1 MYDIDNEPIINN
13 EPILDISKIG
23 KYLTVLQRHC
33 DCNYDACNTL
43 IGTTKNETVI
53 TILKYFGSLS
63 SDEYRN
69 TISMLIDIALEF
81 DGEIRLYDIPKVYLD
96 EIQDHILRNNKNV
109 FTDDIVL
116 LISKI
121 YIRSRY

>member
-1 MYDIDNEPIINN
+1 MYDIDN

-33 DCNYDACNTL
+33 DCNYDACSTL

-53 TILKYFGSLS
+53 TVLKYLGSLS
-63 SDEYRN
+63 SYEYRN

-81 DGEIRLYDIPKVYLD
+81 DGVIKLYDIPKVYLD

-109 FTDDIVL
+109 FTDDIIL

>member
-1 MYDIDNEPIINN
+1 MYDDNEPIINN

-43 IGTTKNETVI
+43 IGTAKNETVI

-109 FTDDIVL
+109 FTDDIIL